1 MNGKRIRCFTTAL
14 NAMAMSGQSIGNNSS
29 GKIHDVIKCLAPEV
43 KQVYKVLG
51 RRSVSP
57 DSCVLQIGLP
67 PGRLL
72 LGWVADIPTCIS
84 IYFQGADEKTGQPK
98 LLSKSYSPIS
108 HPATPDVFELL
119 VKGYEYRPGGGVGA
133 YLCGL
138 NIDDE
143 ILAKVKAQ
151 RHVHG
156 SPVVGKRWKH
166 VGLIAGGTGIAP
178 LFQILQILLQD
189 PDDTTQIHVLSINR
203 HDHDILLK
211 AELNHMA
218 NKYPN
223 RLRITFHITGCG
235 DDDENNGNTVQN
247 SQGHRG
253 SVDLVRK
260 ALPRPELDDVM
271 VFVCGRD
278 GFVSYWGGP
287 VCRGPKLPDGTKGPK
302 IQGPLLGILKEAG
315 YCEAQVFKY

>member
-1 MNGKRIRCFTTAL
+1 MYSKRIRFFTTAL
-14 NAMAMSGQSIGNNSS
+14 NVMSITTQSLGNQSS
-29 GKIHDVIKCLAPEV
+29 ISIQNVTECLAPEV

-84 IYFQGADEKTGQPK
+84 IYFHGVDEKTGNPK
-98 LLSKSYSPIS
+98 VLSKSYSPIS

-119 VKGYEYRPGGGVGA
+119 VKGYDYRPGGGVGA

-143 ILAKVKAQ
+143 ILAKVKAPRQ
-151 RHVHG
+151 VHG
-156 SPVVGKRWKH
+156 SPEVAKRWKH

-189 PDDTTQIHVLSINR
+189 PEDTTQIYVLSINR
-203 HDHDILLK
+203 HQHDILMK
-211 AELNHMA
+211 GELDHMA
-218 NKYPN
+218 NQYPN
-223 RLRITFHITGCG
+223 RLHITYHITG
-235 DDDENNGNTVQN
+235 DDDSDKGNEKQVQF
-247 SQGHRG
+247 SQERRG
-253 SVDLVRK
+253 NVDLARK
-260 ALPRPELDDVM
+260 ALPDPELDDVM
-271 VFVCGRD
+271 LFVCGKD
-278 GFVSYWGGP
+278 GFVSHWGGP
-287 VCRGPKLPDGTKGPK
+287 ICRGPKLADGTKGPK